1 VRRAALVLAVLLL
14 LCAVAAR
21 WSHRRDAGGIRHT
34 TSASPVARPA
44 PGAAPAA
51 ALDEGDAAPVTLGP
65 RPRSLRGTRVDGGL
79 AVDAGGRF
87 MATPDAR
94 RLFDYFLAT
103 AGEEPPERIRAR
115 IVSAIEQRLSGDA
128 ARDAT
133 ALLDRYL
140 AYRERARHT
149 ATREEL
155 LATRRETLGADA
167 DALFADV
174 TPLEEMA
181 VEVART
187 ASDPGL
193 SPDERAAQRAALE
206 ATLPP
211 SLQNTRAQVL
221 APLTLIQEEAALRAA
236 GAAPDAIRAL
246 REQMAGVEAA
256 DRLEALDRARADWDA
271 RVASYREARVAIET
285 DPSLSADARARA
297 VADLLATRF
306 SGPERTR
313 VAALDRIAA
322 GAPSPEA
329 RAATPPR

>member
-1 VRRAALVLAVLLL
+1 VRRAALALTVALL

-21 WSHRRDAGGIRHT
+21 WPQRREGDGVRHA

-44 PGAAPAA
+44 AVAATAA
-51 ALDEGDAAPVTLGP
+51 AHDAAQATLGP

-79 AVDAGGRF
+79 AVDAAGRF
-87 MATPDAR
+87 VATPDAR

-115 IVSAIEQRLSGDA
+115 IVAAIEQRLSGDA

-140 AYRERARHT
+140 AYRERARH
-149 ATREEL
+149 ATTRDQL
-155 LATRRETLGADA
+155 LAARRDTLGADA

-193 SPDERAAQRAALE
+193 SPEERAARRAALE
-206 ATLPP
+206 ATLPQ
-211 SLQNTRAQVL
+211 SLRDTRAQVL

-236 GAAPDAIRAL
+236 GATPDAIRAL
-246 REQMAGVEAA
+246 REQMAGTEAA

-271 RVASYREARVAIET
+271 RVASYREARLSIEA
-285 DPSLSADARARA
+285 DPSLTADARAQA
-297 VADLLATRF
+297 IADLLAARF

-313 VAALDRIAA
+313 IAALDRIAA
-322 GAPSPEA
+322 GVMSPEG